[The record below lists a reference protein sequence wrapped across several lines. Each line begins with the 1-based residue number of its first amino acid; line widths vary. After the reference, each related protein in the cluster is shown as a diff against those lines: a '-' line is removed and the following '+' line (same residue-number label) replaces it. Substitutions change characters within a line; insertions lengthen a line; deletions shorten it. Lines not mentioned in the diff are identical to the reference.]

1 MSAERCLATKAEGRA
16 GTVAG
21 DRVLPKCMHF
31 RVTKSNILSV
41 SRIWVSVM
49 YYRMGEP
56 AIACDHD
63 LAPLSPLRFT
73 VLSCQVVCVH
83 IYVESLACVPKP
95 QLPNGDTLTHR
106 KGSHRNEWTQ
116 A

>member
-63 LAPLSPLRFT
+63 LVLSPRF
-73 VLSCQVVCVH
+73 
-83 IYVESLACVPKP
+83 
-95 QLPNGDTLTHR
+95 
-106 KGSHRNEWTQ
+106 GSQFCPARWFVYISM
-116 A
+116 